1 MQNYERLIIDLLPAN
16 LTPKAKY
23 EFLQHLLWT
32 KKVHTAAKEK
42 LEFDLDYF
50 GHENIRYHDAKRTYD
65 ILTGLESQPE
75 ETKKSVKREIEVD
88 INYDL
93 HEGRGENNELL

>member
-42 LEFDLDYF
+42 LEYDLNWF
-50 GHENIRYHDAKRTYD
+50 GPGNVRYMDAKNNYD
-65 ILTGLESQPE
+65 ILMGASEQPE
-75 ETKKSVKREIEVD
+75 ETKHQKQANAMNDLAQSKFDYLRQLGEV
-88 INYDL
+88 
-93 HEGRGENNELL
+93 

>member
-1 MQNYERLIIDLLPAN
+1 MENYERLIIDLLPSN

-50 GHENIRYHDAKRTYD
+50 GSENIRYHDAKRTYD
-65 ILTGLESQPE
+65 ILTGLEYQPDETRKNLASAMHDLENSKKDFLSQ
-75 ETKKSVKREIEVD
+75 
-88 INYDL
+88 
-93 HEGRGENNELL
+93 

>member
-23 EFLQHLLWT
+23 EFLQHLIWT

-50 GHENIRYHDAKRTYD
+50 DPGSARFSDAQTTYNV
-65 ILTGLESQPE
+65 LTGLAEQPE
-75 ETKKSVKREIEVD
+75 ETKQQKQASAMH
-88 INYDL
+88 DL
-93 HEGRGENNELL
+93 ENSKKDFLAQ